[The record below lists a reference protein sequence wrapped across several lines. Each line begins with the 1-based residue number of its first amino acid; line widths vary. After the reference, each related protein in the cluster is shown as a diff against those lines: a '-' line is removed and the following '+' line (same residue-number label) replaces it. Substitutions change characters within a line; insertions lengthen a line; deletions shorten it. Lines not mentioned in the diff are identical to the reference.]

1 MACDLHGG
9 APMDETTDALRDALT
24 DEASLVKEW
33 MEGLSESSLRAEGL
47 LSDSEL
53 EEEAR
58 TMLGLLGEATRGGE
72 EEWETL
78 LESMD
83 GLARARVE
91 QGFAPADTTAFV
103 QALRGP
109 LLRRVFD
116 RSGSDVDELLKA
128 SRLLD
133 LVLQR
138 MMDAYVRARDAI
150 IAQQQEDLLELST
163 PVVKLWDD
171 VVALPLVGTLDSR
184 RAMVVMESLLSRIA
198 ESGARIA
205 ILDITGVST
214 VDTLVAQHLIKT
226 VTAARLMGAECVLS
240 GIRPQIAQ
248 TLVQLGVNLGDVET
262 RATLADAFAAA
273 LRRLG
278 VAVVREADE

>member
-1 MACDLHGG
+1 MTEA
-9 APMDETTDALRDALT
+9 TDALREALQDEDAL
-24 DEASLVKEW
+24 AKEW
-33 MEGLSESSLRAEGL
+33 MEGLAESSIRAEGL

-58 TMLGLLGEATRGGE
+58 TLISLLTDAASGGE

-91 QGFAPADTTAFV
+91 QGFAPADTSAFV

-109 LLRRVFD
+109 LLRRVFE
-116 RSGSDVDELLKA
+116 RSGSRLNELLKA

-198 ESGARIA
+198 ETGAQIA

-226 VTAARLMGAECVLS
+226 VTAARLMGAECILS

-262 RATLADAFAAA
+262 RATLADAFAMA
-273 LRRLG
+273 LHRLG
-278 VAVVREADE
+278 ESVQQEPRA